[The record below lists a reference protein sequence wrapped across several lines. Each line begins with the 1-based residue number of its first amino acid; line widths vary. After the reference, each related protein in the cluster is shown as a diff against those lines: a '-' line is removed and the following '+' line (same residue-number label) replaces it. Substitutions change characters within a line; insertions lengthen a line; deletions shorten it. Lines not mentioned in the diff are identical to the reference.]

1 MRKNN
6 VHLEEVT
13 MAARRGVALAVG
25 AALLALAGM
34 LLAGLPLLVA
44 LIAAALVLAFGSAS
58 GGFGLVAHLAF
69 RGPPAQRPAVG
80 GNTVAPLS
88 VPQPR

>member
-1 MRKNN
+1 MTKTN

-25 AALLALAGM
+25 VALLAMAAM

-44 LIAAALVLAFGSAS
+44 LVGAAMLLALGSAS
-58 GGFGLVAHLAF
+58 GGFGLVARLAF
-69 RGPPAQRPAVG
+69 RGPRPQRPAVSG
-80 GNTVAPLS
+80 GSVAPLR
-88 VPQPR
+88 VPQVR